1 VYSKSESI
9 RLYKKKT
16 NLKVKERML
25 LVIEVK
31 YDNVIP
37 AYAADELQIEVDYE
51 HYTSWIGSM
60 KKELRD

>member
-1 VYSKSESI
+1 
-9 RLYKKKT
+9 
-16 NLKVKERML
+16 ML